1 MINAAKTFRDQTTFH
16 SRICTL
22 KMINISGM
30 NFTYTH
36 YGVHCSIECSFF
48 YESDITKCAGIIYI
62 TMQHGLYIVLCS
74 NNREK
79 LVLLY
84 TYTTTDMVVFLIK
97 KIYDAFSLQI
107 NHS

>member
-1 MINAAKTFRDQTTFH
+1 M
-16 SRICTL
+16 
-22 KMINISGM
+22 
-30 NFTYTH
+30 
-36 YGVHCSIECSFF
+36 ECIALLSVAFF
-48 YESDITKCAGIIYI
+48 YRSDISKCGGIIYI

-107 NHS
+107 NHSNSL